1 MSKNDMLGPVT
12 RALVSVPQNRLSI
25 IAKIANQLAG
35 ENGEALHASL
45 VGLLEQIRSAS
56 AQQGQSNDL
65 KIVVDYDL
73 SLQEMIAAG
82 QYDLVNDDITPE
94 RFPVIGKGVMQLI
107 SQLVHFNRNI
117 SSDDAEKELDKKGL
131 RPATLA
137 ELLAFGK
144 TYPEVQRKFPV
155 VALGSVARIYGNR
168 YVTYLDGS
176 DSKRHLDLGCRGIDW
191 PARFRF
197 LAFPK

>member
-45 VGLLEQIRSAS
+45 VGLLEQIRSVS

-107 SQLVHFNRNI
+107 PQLVHFNRNI

-155 VALGSVARIYGNR
+155 VALGSVAEINGDRF
-168 YVTYLDGS
+168 VAYLDRGGS
-176 DSKRHLDLGCRGIDW
+176 GRSLGLRYRDRAWRAYC
-191 PARFRF
+191 RF